1 MPVNHADQS
10 ISCFFLFFNV
20 DPSPFAVLFWKFP
33 NPSVMK
39 ENRAFPET
47 DFHECA
53 AVGASPNITALL
65 ATFQI
70 NSIGEQTHD
79 EHRSCVEMYTL
90 IICIWK
96 SRLLAE
102 LDQHENVW
110 SYSKQEVGSG
120 LRNTQR

>member
-1 MPVNHADQS
+1 MMPTKV
-10 ISCFFLFFNV
+10 FLFFNV
-20 DPSPFAVLFWKFP
+20 DPIPVAVLFSKFQ

-47 DFHECA
+47 DFHESA
-53 AVGASPNITALL
+53 AVSGSPNITALL

-70 NSIGEQTHD
+70 NSIREQTHA
-79 EHRSCVEMYTL
+79 EHRSCVEMYTP

-102 LDQHENVW
+102 LDKLENV
-110 SYSKQEVGSG
+110 
-120 LRNTQR
+120 

>member
-1 MPVNHADQS
+1 MMPTKV
-10 ISCFFLFFNV
+10 FLFFNV
-20 DPSPFAVLFWKFP
+20 DPIPVAVLFSKFQ

-47 DFHECA
+47 DFHESA
-53 AVGASPNITALL
+53 AVSASPNITALL

-70 NSIGEQTHD
+70 NSIREQTIA
-79 EHRSCVEMYTL
+79 EHRSCVEMYTP

-102 LDQHENVW
+102 LDQLENV
-110 SYSKQEVGSG
+110 
-120 LRNTQR
+120 